1 MDSML
6 RGVILYFILLVIL
19 RVSGRR
25 TLGQMT
31 TFDFVLLLIIAET
44 TQQALLGEDFSLTNA
59 GLLIVTLMVI
69 DIGLSLLRERWP
81 RLNRIIEGL
90 PLILV
95 EDGRPIKERVDRS
108 RVDEE
113 DILAAARESQGI
125 ERMDQIKYAV
135 LERNGGISII
145 PKQKE

>member
-1 MDSML
+1 MDSVL
-6 RGVILYFILLVIL
+6 RGVAIYFILLVIL

-59 GLLIVTLMVI
+59 GLLIVTLIAV
-69 DIGLSLLRERWP
+69 DIALSLLRERWP
-81 RLNRIIEGL
+81 RLNGLIEGL

-95 EDGRPIKERVDRS
+95 EDGRPIKERVDQS
-108 RVDEE
+108 RVGEE

-125 ERMDQIKYAV
+125 ERMEQIKYAV

-145 PKQKE
+145 PKQKG

>member
-1 MDSML
+1 MDSVL
-6 RGVILYFILLVIL
+6 RGVAIYFILLVIL

-59 GLLIVTLMVI
+59 GLLIVTLIAV
-69 DIGLSLLRERWP
+69 DIALSLLRERWP
-81 RLNRIIEGL
+81 RLDRLIEGL

-95 EDGRPIKERVDRS
+95 EDGRPIKERVDKS
-108 RVDEE
+108 RVGEE
-113 DILAAARESQGI
+113 DIVAAARESQGI
-125 ERMDQIKYAV
+125 ERMEQIKYAV

-145 PKQKE
+145 PKQKG

>member
-1 MDSML
+1 MDSVL
-6 RGVILYFILLVIL
+6 RGLIIYFILLVIL

-95 EDGRPIKERVDRS
+95 EDGRPIKERVDQS

-145 PKQKE
+145 PKQKG

>member
-95 EDGRPIKERVDRS
+95 EDGRPIKERVDQS

-125 ERMDQIKYAV
+125 ERMDQIKYTV

-145 PKQKE
+145 PKQKG

>member
-95 EDGRPIKERVDRS
+95 EDGRPIKEGVDRS

>member
-1 MDSML
+1 M
-6 RGVILYFILLVIL
+6 
-19 RVSGRR
+19 
-25 TLGQMT
+25 
-31 TFDFVLLLIIAET
+31 
-44 TQQALLGEDFSLTNA
+44 
-59 GLLIVTLMVI
+59 LIVTLITI

-81 RLNRIIEGL
+81 KLNRIIEGL

-95 EDGRPIKERVDRS
+95 EDERLIKERVDRS

-135 LERNGGISII
+135 PSPTGFTTGGAKS
-145 PKQKE
+145 EDVGTNVLV